1 MTRRVT
7 RQAGSIRGPPREP
20 PEASRHPSSPP
31 RTRVRG
37 LKERAV
43 FNLNLQEVNV

>member
-7 RQAGSIRGPPREP
+7 RLAGNIRGPPREP
-20 PEASRHPSSPP
+20 PEASRHPSTTP
-31 RTRVRG
+31 RARARG
-37 LKERAV
+37 PKDTVV